1 MTLARVPSPLRP
13 LLVKHREL
21 VKFALTGGICFV
33 LTAVV
38 NYGLKLTVL
47 KTKPVTAL
55 TIAIV
60 VATIASY
67 LLNREWSFRTR
78 GGRVRHLEM
87 TLFFLVSGVGIV
99 VNDIPLLL
107 ARYAFDLRYPNVG
120 RVTQE
125 FSDFVS
131 GMIIGT
137 LLAMGF
143 RWWAM
148 KKWVFPNEEGRT
160 PARASG
166 VAGAE
171 PEEPQLVA

>member
-1 MTLARVPSPLRP
+1 MALACVPSPLRP

-21 VKFALTGGICFV
+21 VKFAFTGGICFV
-33 LTAVV
+33 LTAAV

-55 TIAIV
+55 SIAIV

-78 GGRVRHLEM
+78 GGRVRHLEVM
-87 TLFFLVSGVGIV
+87 LFFLVSAIGLV
-99 VNDIPLLL
+99 VNDIPLYL
-107 ARYAFDLRYPNVG
+107 ARYALDLRYPEVS
-120 RVTQE
+120 RLAQE
-125 FSDFVS
+125 ISDFVS

-148 KKWVFPNEEGRT
+148 KKWVFPH
-160 PARASG
+160 
-166 VAGAE
+166 AGARTAAVRDI
-171 PEEPQLVA
+171 PDAKREEQRLVA

>member
-1 MTLARVPSPLRP
+1 MALVCVPSPLRP

-21 VKFALTGGICFV
+21 VKFALTGGVCFV

-38 NYGLKLTVL
+38 DYGLKLTVL

-55 TIAIV
+55 SIAIV

-78 GGRVRHLEM
+78 GGRVRHLEVM
-87 TLFFLVSGVGIV
+87 LFFLVSAIGLV
-99 VNDIPLLL
+99 VNDIPLYL
-107 ARYAFDLRYPNVG
+107 ARYAFDLRYPEVS
-120 RVTQE
+120 RLSQE
-125 FSDFVS
+125 VSDFVS

-148 KKWVFPNEEGRT
+148 KKWVFPHAGGRT
-160 PARASG
+160 AAVRDMPE
-166 VAGAE
+166 AE
-171 PEEPQLVA
+171 REDHRLVA